1 MYETIDIADQHRPV
15 RNMRLPEVMYTTGL
29 SRATIYV
36 LMKRNEFP
44 ASHKLRANC
53 ISVGWYEDEI
63 YAYAERDRA
72 KPRPSSRQRL
82 ISDGEDV
89 TASAAQSQRAE
100 GKKTNPVVL
109 RDPKTK

>member
-44 ASHKLRANC
+44 ASHKLR
-53 ISVGWYEDEI
+53 
-63 YAYAERDRA
+63 
-72 KPRPSSRQRL
+72 QL
-82 ISDGEDV
+82 H
-89 TASAAQSQRAE
+89 
-100 GKKTNPVVL
+100 
-109 RDPKTK
+109 